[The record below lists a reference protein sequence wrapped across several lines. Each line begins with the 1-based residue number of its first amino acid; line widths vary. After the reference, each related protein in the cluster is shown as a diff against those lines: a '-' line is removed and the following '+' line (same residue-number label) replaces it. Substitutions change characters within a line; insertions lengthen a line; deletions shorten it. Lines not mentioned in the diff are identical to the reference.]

1 MNGAGEAEDEV
12 GLQWITLLTTQASMV
27 TELNPKRR
35 ASFGQAVS
43 EAILVDTSGIPEHL
57 GCIGQGATLVAAQ
70 DQ

>member
-1 MNGAGEAEDEV
+1 MNGAGEVEDEV
-12 GLQWITLLTTQASMV
+12 GLQWITLLTTQATMM
-27 TELNPKRR
+27 TELSPKRR

-43 EAILVDTSGIPEHL
+43 EAILVDTSGILEHQ